1 MKKWFINLKIGGKII
16 CGFLLVAVIAGIIGA
31 IGIVS
36 LEHVGGSYNVA
47 YSDTVTA
54 LECMERVSASFQ
66 EVRTDLLEMVL
77 SSNKADKEACV
88 EALTRHRGIIDDNLS
103 KYKGT
108 LEKYKAEEV
117 EEELKL
123 IFQLESALNGFTEGR
138 NRFISSPAATDPEHY
153 MEAYSMLSDGGE
165 LHTLGQAVEE
175 MITVLVKYNQDY
187 AKQQIDINDKLV
199 ASVKIIMYIGVLM
212 GVVLAVLVGL
222 FIARGISKR
231 IGLMVEAADKLACG
245 EVNVNIE
252 ANSRDEI
259 GVLAQNFR
267 RMSGTL
273 KLMITDAAYLLEEL
287 ADGNFTVYSKAE
299 ESYVGDYFS
308 LLDSM
313 GKMRDTL
320 SNTLKSIDV
329 AADQVAT
336 GSDQVSSG
344 AQALASGSTQQAA
357 SVEELSASIEKIA
370 EQAAENSAT
379 VALASESVNQ
389 AGEDANAGNEH
400 MEQLTAAM
408 ADIGSASD
416 QIASITKVIED
427 IAFQTN
433 ILALNAAIEAAR
445 AGSAG
450 KGFAVVAN
458 EVRNLA
464 GKSAEAAKQTS
475 DLIQASVST
484 VAKGTEITARTVQI
498 LQDVGTSAL
507 KVTESFGKI
516 QQSSAEQAVA
526 IKEIKQGLFQISAVV
541 QTNAATAEE
550 NSATSEE
557 MSAQAAALR
566 GEVGKFKLA
575 GDMGL
580 SSVRSYEEPETE
592 FELRR
597 DYLQKM

>member
-1 MKKWFINLKIGGKII
+1 
-16 CGFLLVAVIAGIIGA
+16 
-31 IGIVS
+31 
-36 LEHVGGSYNVA
+36 
-47 YSDTVTA
+47 
-54 LECMERVSASFQ
+54 
-66 EVRTDLLEMVL
+66 
-77 SSNKADKEACV
+77 
-88 EALTRHRGIIDDNLS
+88 
-103 KYKGT
+103 
-108 LEKYKAEEV
+108 
-117 EEELKL
+117 
-123 IFQLESALNGFTEGR
+123 
-138 NRFISSPAATDPEHY
+138 
-153 MEAYSMLSDGGE
+153 
-165 LHTLGQAVEE
+165 
-175 MITVLVKYNQDY
+175 
-187 AKQQIDINDKLV
+187 
-199 ASVKIIMYIGVLM
+199 
-212 GVVLAVLVGL
+212 
-222 FIARGISKR
+222 
-231 IGLMVEAADKLACG
+231 MVEAADKLACG

-313 GKMRDTL
+313 GKMRDSL

-357 SVEELSASIEKIA
+357 SVEELSASIERIA

-484 VAKGTEITARTVQI
+484 VAKGTEITARMMQI
-498 LQDVGTSAL
+498 LQNVGTSAL

-516 QQSSAEQAVA
+516 QQSSAEQAAA
-526 IKEIKQGLFQISAVV
+526 IKHIKQGLFQISTVV

-575 GDMGL
+575 GDVGP
-580 SSVRSYEEPETE
+580 SSLRPYEEPETE
-592 FELRR
+592 FAFPRG
-597 DYLQKM
+597 YVQKM